1 MKKLFTL
8 FALMLLASITSL
20 KAQEFQKV
28 TSASELS
35 SGDVIIIGCSGA
47 NCYAGPM
54 GTNTFLT
61 SVESQADALR
71 ITLGGG
77 SYGWTL
83 TTSEGTIG
91 ATAVKKLSSTS
102 GTTTWNISFEDGDA
116 FITSSDVA
124 CGSIQYNPSAPRFT
138 CYTSTQ
144 SPVQIY
150 KSKSVT
156 PPDDTSEFE
165 FEYNSDGTA
174 TVTGGPQSGDIVIPS
189 SVSHEG
195 KTYSVTSIGSV
206 AFYGCSGLTSITIP
220 NSVTSIGND
229 AFYRCSGL
237 TSITIPNSVT
247 SIGGEAFSGCKVLTS
262 ITIPNSVTSIG
273 EFAFSGCSS
282 LTSINVQAG
291 NTKYDSR
298 EKCNA
303 IIETASN
310 TLIAGC
316 KNTVI
321 PNSVTIIGEW
331 AFDSCSGLTSVTI
344 PSSVTSI
351 GRGAFEDCPNIQTIT
366 SLAVIPPVCE
376 ENRNAVFDSEL
387 FIKTRVFVPNT
398 GNALARY
405 LDDNVW
411 GQFRI
416 YERDLTGVDTPVMN
430 GEAQVSR
437 LINLNGQY
445 ITNAQRGIAIEK
457 LSNGTTKKVLMR

>member
-8 FALMLLASITSL
+8 FALMLLAGITSL

-35 SGDVIIIGCSGA
+35 SGDVIIIGCSSA

-116 FITSSDVA
+116 YITSSDVA

-156 PPDDTSEFE
+156 PPDDTSEFK

-174 TVTGGPQSGDIVIPS
+174 TVTGGPKSGDIVIPS
-189 SVSHEG
+189 SVSREG
-195 KTYSVTSIGSV
+195 KTYSVTSIGGYAFSGCSGLTSV
-206 AFYGCSGLTSITIP
+206 TIGNSVMEIRSEAFSGCSGLTSVTIGNSVTEIAWNAFDGCSGVKTLIYAEGCTNILKTGLRSITSVTIPNSATSIGDGAFSGCSGLTSITIP
-220 NSVTSIGND
+220 NRVKSIGNHAFEGCSGLTSVTIGNSVMEIRSEAFSGCSGLTSVTIPNSVTSIGD
-229 AFYRCSGL
+229 AAFRGCSGL
-237 TSITIPNSVT
+237 TSITIPNRVT
-247 SIGGEAFSGCKVLTS
+247 SIGDDAFS
-262 ITIPNSVTSIG
+262 
-273 EFAFSGCSS
+273 
-282 LTSINVQAG
+282 
-291 NTKYDSR
+291 
-298 EKCNA
+298 
-303 IIETASN
+303 
-310 TLIAGC
+310 
-316 KNTVI
+316 
-321 PNSVTIIGEW
+321 
-331 AFDSCSGLTSVTI
+331 
-344 PSSVTSI
+344 
-351 GRGAFEDCPNIQTIT
+351 DCI
-366 SLAVIPPVCE
+366 
-376 ENRNAVFDSEL
+376 
-387 FIKTRVFVPNT
+387 
-398 GNALARY
+398 
-405 LDDNVW
+405 
-411 GQFRI
+411 
-416 YERDLTGVDTPVMN
+416 
-430 GEAQVSR
+430 
-437 LINLNGQY
+437 
-445 ITNAQRGIAIEK
+445 
-457 LSNGTTKKVLMR
+457 